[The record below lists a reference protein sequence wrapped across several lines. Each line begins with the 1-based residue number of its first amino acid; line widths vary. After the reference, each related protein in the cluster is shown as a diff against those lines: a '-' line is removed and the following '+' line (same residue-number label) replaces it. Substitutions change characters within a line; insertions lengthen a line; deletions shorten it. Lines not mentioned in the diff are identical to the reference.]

1 MMKSKEKRR
10 SIASISRKMIFVL
23 LLAAVFSGAYT
34 SLASAAPKL
43 ETGREDQ
50 IDRFIETRMHQNRI
64 PGLSVAIVHDG
75 EIVYSKGYGETG
87 SGAAVTPDTPL
98 PVASLSK
105 SITALAVMQ
114 LVEAGKIRLED
125 KAADLLPSFR
135 MDDPRGKEITVRQL
149 LNQTSGLADTVF
161 PEMAFSAQPASLGE
175 SIARL
180 KGVKLASD
188 PGTAFHY
195 HNTNYQLLALIV
207 ETVSKEPFPDYL
219 QKHIFAPL
227 HMDRTT
233 DAALTDSFKEPSH
246 MLLYGQPVALKEP
259 DWFVEGAAGNISTAN
274 DMARW
279 LMLQLGEG
287 TYGGARLLSPEGIAA
302 MHEVPAGVES
312 RYGMGWTVDGAR
324 LSHNG
329 ILWTYQADQLLMPES
344 GYGIV
349 ILFGSGLNALVN
361 YGTFASGIADIL
373 NGEEPPKSAI
383 SVGMIEAGIAL
394 LTLLT
399 VLLWVRGFFFRWK
412 RWEHKARQRRVW
424 LTSLRMLVTLIPL
437 AIFISLPQIL
447 TFVGGGRV
455 LKWEQIFLLMPSVV
469 IWLALLSAFGAIG
482 FVRKAFCMVAILREH
497 QKAQA

>member
-1 MMKSKEKRR
+1 MMECKEKRR
-10 SIASISRKMIFVL
+10 SVAPLSRKIMLVL
-23 LLAAVFSGAYT
+23 LMTAVFTGAYT
-34 SLASAAPKL
+34 RLASADPKL
-43 ETGREDQ
+43 EASREDQ

-64 PGLSVAIVHDG
+64 PGLSVAIVHDS
-75 EIVYSKGYGETG
+75 EVVYAKGYGQTG
-87 SGAAVTPDTPL
+87 GGAAVTPDTPF

-114 LVEAGKIRLED
+114 LVEAGKIRLDD
-125 KAADLLPSFR
+125 KAADILPSFV
-135 MDDPRGKEITVRQL
+135 MEDPRGKEITVRQL
-149 LNQTSGLADTVF
+149 LNQTSGLADNVF
-161 PEMAFSAQPASLGE
+161 PEMAFSTQPASLGE

-180 KGVKLASD
+180 KKVKLASD
-188 PGTAFHY
+188 PGQAFHY

-207 ETVSKEPFPDYL
+207 ETVSKEHFPDYL
-219 QKHIFAPL
+219 QEHIFAPL
-227 HMDRTT
+227 HMDRST
-233 DAALTDSFKEPSH
+233 DAALTGSFKEPGH
-246 MLLYGQPVALKEP
+246 MLLYGQPIAFKEP
-259 DWFVEGAAGNISTAN
+259 DWFVEGAAGNVSTAN

-287 TYGGARLLSPEGIAA
+287 TNGGAHLLSPEGIAT
-302 MHEVPAGVES
+302 MRKVPAGVDS

-324 LSHNG
+324 VSHNG

-361 YGTFASGIADIL
+361 YGAFASGIADIL

-394 LTLLT
+394 VTLLT
-399 VLLWVRGFFFRWK
+399 ILLWVRGFFFRWE
-412 RWEHKARQRRVW
+412 RWQQKARKRRIW

-437 AIFISLPQIL
+437 ALFISLPQIL

-455 LKWEQIFLLMPSVV
+455 LKWEQIFLLMPSIV

-482 FVRKAFCMVAILREH
+482 FVRKAFCIYTILRGD